1 MNDETVQ
8 TEELSGAEAETSLP
22 VETAADEAADGAV
35 TEGTIYEDLA
45 GAATEETTAEVVI
58 TLDDLHAVG
67 NHLGHIDLFGS
78 FLVCGTLIGLFLLR
92 GIHGI

>member
-8 TEELSGAEAETSLP
+8 TEELSVPEAETSAT
-22 VETAADEAADGAV
+22 VETAADEAADGSV
-35 TEGTIYEDLA
+35 IYEDLA

-58 TLDDLHAVG
+58 TLEEILAVG
-67 NHLGHIDLFGS
+67 SDIVHADLFGS

-92 GIHGI
+92 GIHGT